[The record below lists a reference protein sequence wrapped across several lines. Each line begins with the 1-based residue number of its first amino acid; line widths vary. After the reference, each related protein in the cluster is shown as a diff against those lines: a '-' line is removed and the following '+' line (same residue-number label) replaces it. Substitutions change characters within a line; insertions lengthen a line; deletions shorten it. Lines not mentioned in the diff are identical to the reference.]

1 MPDWTFAQNHATE
14 QLCRLHHFSMK
25 KRQGTSE
32 IEFLITVRE
41 YVSPPDP
48 TMRFLAQSDKQTN
61 QTTAPFTPSGWG
73 HTVYEALN
81 QCLKEIERFPYE
93 PEFLE

>member
-1 MPDWTFAQNHATE
+1 VPDWTFAQNHPSE
-14 QLCRLHHFSMK
+14 QLCRLYHFSMK

-32 IEFLITVRE
+32 IEFPITVKE

-61 QTTAPFTPSGWG
+61 QKTAPFTPCGWG

-93 PEFLE
+93 GAGMP